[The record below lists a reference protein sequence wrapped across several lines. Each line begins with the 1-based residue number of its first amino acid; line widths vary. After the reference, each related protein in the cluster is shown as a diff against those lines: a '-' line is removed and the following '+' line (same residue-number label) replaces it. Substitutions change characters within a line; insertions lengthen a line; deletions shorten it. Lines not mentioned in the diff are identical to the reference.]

1 MRNSRPI
8 GLLVGVTG
16 LLAACGENYNGGA
29 IAAPVGTLSNPR
41 TVAVAMVDIAFEPT
55 VIDVR
60 SGETVRFVFTNEGVL
75 PHEAIIGDEVVQDD
89 HEVEMQAGGGLLG
102 DDMSDEEMTV
112 DDHDADVDEDAD
124 DHDADVDE
132 DADDHDADV
141 DEDADDH
148 DADVDEDADDHDADV
163 DEDDHDADEAED
175 GAHGSDG
182 GHDAGIPSLSLEPG
196 GTGEIVMTFDAG
208 GTTIIG
214 CHVPGHWA
222 AGMRQDV
229 TVESA

>member
-1 MRNSRPI
+1 MTLNNRTI
-8 GLLVGVTG
+8 GLLVGVTA

-132 DADDHDADV
+132 DADDHDAD
-141 DEDADDH
+141 A
-148 DADVDEDADDHDADV
+148 

-196 GTGEIVMTFDAG
+196 ETGEIVMTFDAG

>member
-132 DADDHDADV
+132 DV
-141 DEDADDH
+141 
-148 DADVDEDADDHDADV
+148 DDHDADV